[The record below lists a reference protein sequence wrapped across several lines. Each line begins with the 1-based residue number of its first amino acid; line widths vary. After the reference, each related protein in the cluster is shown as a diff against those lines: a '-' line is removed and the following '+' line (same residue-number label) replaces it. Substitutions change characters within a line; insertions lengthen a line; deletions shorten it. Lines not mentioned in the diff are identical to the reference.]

1 MSDSTLRVSALLS
14 VRSEI
19 VGWEAGV
26 RLGARAGAG
35 AGVEGAEET
44 NVTSPPPPS
53 LSPPEDEGGVC
64 SKSIPSSRRVIEK
77 TVRELNSEADIS
89 TN

>member
-26 RLGARAGAG
+26 RLGARAG

-89 TN
+89 TD